1 MRYLPFLDGRYVVTP
16 GLTATAKADA
26 RDQFVFQLDDQYA
39 GFMDNKM
46 NCREENVHKYYVE
59 ERFNERAKVAVNQFF
74 VNRLVKEYP
83 GVFTFTFEEGQFN
96 LFNKQKKEKLTWT
109 EEWISCGQTHWGS
122 LFEALCHQ
130 VQEDVAICQIEGER
144 DWLAAI
150 HLSAPNHWDPAD
162 KIGKPFG
169 AVHGPVPGMEKLNQ
183 SYSKMLHTAVH
194 KGPFFRFAWGIATD
208 TRLNHHPQA
217 PAGIDQAFWLGRQVA
232 VASAEDIC
240 VRVER
245 QTISG
250 LPESNAFFFTIRTY
264 FYPINSLSVEEKSAL
279 MMAVESMSAES
290 LTYKGLA
297 GGVDNLRACL
307 FQADSFDHFG

>member
-16 GLTATAKADA
+16 GLNAMAKADV
-26 RDQFVFQLDDQYA
+26 RDQFVFQMDDQYA
-39 GFMDNKM
+39 DFINNKM
-46 NCREENVHKYYVE
+46 NCREENVHKYYAE
-59 ERFNERAKVAVNQFF
+59 EHFKERTKVAVNQFF
-74 VNRLVKEYP
+74 VSQLVKEYP
-83 GVFTFTFEEGQFN
+83 EIFTFTFQEGQYS
-96 LFNKQKKEKLTWT
+96 LFNRRKEETLTWQKD
-109 EEWISCGQTHWGS
+109 WISCGQTPWLS

-130 VQEDVAICQIEGER
+130 VQEDIAVCQIEDDR

-183 SYSKMLHTAVH
+183 SYFKMLLTAVQ

-208 TRLNHHPQA
+208 TRLNHHPLT
-217 PAGIDQAFWLGRQVA
+217 PAGVDQAFWQGRQVA
-232 VASAEDIC
+232 VASAEDIS

-250 LPESNAFFFTIRTY
+250 LPECSAFFFTIRTY
-264 FYPINSLSVEEKSAL
+264 FYPINSLSPEEKKTL
-279 MMAVESMSAES
+279 MMAIEGMSEES
-290 LTYKGLA
+290 LAYKGLA
-297 GGVDNLRACL
+297 GGVDNLRTCL
-307 FQADSFDHFG
+307 TSSPE